1 MGKSG
6 RIVKKR
12 REMEKCKWKENHR
25 KKSQEK
31 CWKDWKEMDWEKSR
45 SIVLKPKRN
54 IIVYT
59 PRLILYYFFSFPF
72 LLFYFF
78 LPPFHS
84 LTPSLAYSFSFVHT
98 ILSASVAPMQKRES
112 LQSLLNVRL
121 YIIADHQVCNSPPT
135 PTFNSWKRTWSYHS
149 LRVNLVS
156 FYEFMINQITMKVKI
171 KKYLY
176 VTNNQTYCTSP

>member
-72 LLFYFF
+72 LLFTFSSHLFSLSHTISGLLLLFRPHHTISFSRPHAKKRIPPESLECTPLHNCRSPGMQLPTHPHPQFLKTDLIVSFFSSKSGFF
-78 LPPFHS
+78 L
-84 LTPSLAYSFSFVHT
+84 
-98 ILSASVAPMQKRES
+98 
-112 LQSLLNVRL
+112 
-121 YIIADHQVCNSPPT
+121 
-135 PTFNSWKRTWSYHS
+135 
-149 LRVNLVS
+149 
-156 FYEFMINQITMKVKI
+156 
-171 KKYLY
+171 
-176 VTNNQTYCTSP
+176 